1 MDKYGVGQDPYCYD
15 GTNVFK
21 NLLEI
26 RDDAILQE
34 AERELTIIA
43 ADGIPFTPPPY
54 DFDYLKTLHRQLF
67 RDLYPWAG
75 EIRTIDISKGD
86 TRFCHCDRIE
96 PEAKKLFAQLVRA
109 AWYTGLERGELIV
122 ATAEFYGDLN
132 VLHPFRDGNGR
143 AQRILFEHLIIN
155 CGYEISWAGLDRD
168 EWIRANIA
176 AYHCDYAPMVAV
188 FKQCIGAPLTE

>member
-15 GTNVFK
+15 GTNVFT

-67 RDLYPWAG
+67 RDLYLWAG

-96 PEAKKLFAQLVRA
+96 PEAKKLFDQLVRA
-109 AWYTGLERGELIV
+109 AWYTGLERDELIV

-176 AYHCDYAPMVAV
+176 AYHCDYDPMVAV
-188 FKQCIGAPLTE
+188 FRQCIGAPLTE

>member
-15 GTNVFK
+15 GTQVFK
-21 NLLEI
+21 NRLGI
-26 RDDAILQE
+26 RDDATLQE

-43 ADGIPFTPPPY
+43 AAGIPFTPPPY
-54 DFDYLKTLHRQLF
+54 DFSYLKALHRQLF

-75 EIRTIDISKGD
+75 EIRTIDISKDD

-96 PEAKKLFAQLVRA
+96 PEAQKLFTRISSAN
-109 AWYTGLERGELIV
+109 WYTGLERDELIV
-122 ATAEFYGDLN
+122 AAAEFYGDLN

-143 AQRILFEHLIIN
+143 AQRLLFEHLIIN
-155 CGYEISWAGLDRD
+155 CGYEISWAGLERG

-176 AYHCDYAPMVAV
+176 AYYCNYDAMVAA